1 MPKFKKILPLL
12 VILIVIAL
20 LFYFDGYSY
29 FNFDSLKTHYQY
41 LQQLVA
47 QHYIR
52 VLLIYLGLYILIV
65 GTSSPFAVWMTLAG
79 GLLFGLWLGTLFAV
93 IGATLGAAVIFLA
106 LRTAFGDYL
115 TRRASGWVAKLE
127 HGLEHHSVRY
137 VMVLHLIPVVPFFVA
152 NIIAGLIA
160 MRLRDFMLAT
170 CLGILP
176 GTFIYAWV
184 GRDLEGIMTS
194 GQVPNLRLLFEPQFF
209 WPLIALALF
218 SLLPLFYKRWAKKQR
233 HN

>member
-1 MPKFKKILPLL
+1 MPKFKKLFPLII
-12 VILIVIAL
+12 ILIVIAFL
-20 LFYFDGYSY
+20 LYFDDYRC
-29 FNFDSLKTHYQY
+29 FNFASLKTHYQY

-65 GTSSPFAVWMTLAG
+65 GTFSPVAIWMTLAT

-115 TRRASGWVAKLE
+115 TPRASGWVAKLE

-137 VMVLHLIPVVPFFVA
+137 VMVLHLIPVVP
-152 NIIAGLIA
+152 L
-160 MRLRDFMLAT
+160 RLGWPRFRRN
-170 CLGILP
+170 
-176 GTFIYAWV
+176 Y
-184 GRDLEGIMTS
+184 
-194 GQVPNLRLLFEPQFF
+194 NLR
-209 WPLIALALF
+209 AGT
-218 SLLPLFYKRWAKKQR
+218 
-233 HN
+233 